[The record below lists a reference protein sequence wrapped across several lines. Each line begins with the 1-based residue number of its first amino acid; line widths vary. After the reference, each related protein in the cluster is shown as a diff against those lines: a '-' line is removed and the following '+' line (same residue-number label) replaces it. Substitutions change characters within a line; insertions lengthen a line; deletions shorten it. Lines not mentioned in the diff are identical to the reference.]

1 MNKIPLTRIGHIK
14 IKEQLQFLKSKERPR
29 ISNSIA
35 EARAHGD
42 LKENAEYHAAKEEQA
57 LLEKKIS
64 EIENALS
71 MCQVIDVSEI
81 PYTGKVIFGST
92 VKLFNLAE
100 DKELKYK
107 IVGNLESDP
116 SNGYISIDTPIAK
129 AIIGK
134 NEGEI
139 VEVMTPSGKIELEI
153 ELVEHI

>member
-1 MNKIPLTRIGHIK
+1 MDKIPLTRIGHIK
-14 IKEQLQFLKSKERPR
+14 KKEQLQFLKSKERPR
-29 ISNSIA
+29 ITNSIA

>member
-1 MNKIPLTRIGHIK
+1 MDKIPLTRIGHIK

-71 MCQVIDVSEI
+71 LCQVIDVSEI

-134 NEGEI
+134 KEGEI
-139 VEVMTPSGKIELEI
+139 VEVMTPSVKIELEI

>member
-1 MNKIPLTRIGHIK
+1 MDKIPLTRIGHIK

>member
-100 DKELKYK
+100 DKEIKYK

>member
-1 MNKIPLTRIGHIK
+1 MDKIPLTRIGHVK